1 MKKYLVILLA
11 IIFVG
16 CASKQQNYT
25 LNTYSLE
32 LKEDIKSYKTS
43 NYSIE
48 VKNTLI
54 NKSFNTNAIF
64 YKQQPL
70 LLEKYVK
77 NRWIDSF
84 NLLAT
89 QLITQSVEESKIFKT
104 VLISP
109 SKINTDYILNS
120 YIYEIYNEVQED
132 KSKAI
137 LKMKFE
143 LYKENKLINSYLYTK
158 SLEIENNKVY
168 GFVKAINKLINEIAE
183 DLNSNIAKEIKN

>member
-1 MKKYLVILLA
+1 MKKYLLILLA

-16 CASKQQNYT
+16 CASKQQNYSV
-25 LNTYSLE
+25 NTYSLE
-32 LKEDIKSYKTS
+32 LNKVLKTYETT
-43 NYSIE
+43 NYSLE

-64 YKQQPL
+64 YKQKPL

-84 NLLAT
+84 NLLTT
-89 QLITQSVEESKIFKT
+89 QLITQSIEESKIFKT

-109 SKINTDYILNS
+109 SKINSDYILNS
-120 YIYEIYNEVQED
+120 YIYEIYNEVKED
-132 KSKAI
+132 NSKAI

-143 LYKENKLINSYLYTK
+143 LYKGNKLINSYIYTK

-168 GFVKAINKLINEIAE
+168 GFVKAINKLLNEILE